1 MIYAAICQISEL
13 ELELGHCSTMKF
25 ATWYTNGS
33 SSAAETERR
42 GWVKI
47 LRLEKFD
54 KNDESY
60 KCRLQRKQK
69 QVTK

>member
-1 MIYAAICQISEL
+1 
-13 ELELGHCSTMKF
+13 MKF